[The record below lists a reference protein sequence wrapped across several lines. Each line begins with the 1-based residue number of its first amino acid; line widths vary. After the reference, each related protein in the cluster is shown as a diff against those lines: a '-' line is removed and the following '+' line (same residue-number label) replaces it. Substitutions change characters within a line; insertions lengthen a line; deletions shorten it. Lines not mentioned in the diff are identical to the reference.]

1 VSTPCWRTAAVLTSQ
16 QSRAAAVPEPTI
28 LRPAGVSAL
37 AEGEDASF
45 TSNGRAPS
53 CCALTATTGTR
64 HEVSPCGGQG
74 ALTTTGR
81 DISVGVLQTA
91 GAHTRL
97 QRKHSSVQLSHV
109 DTSLTLFIMRRA
121 LTGLFNSRALP
132 GPRTGS
138 FRVVFNGLP
147 PMAES
152 EHGGDLSLPLAITRR
167 RAPRPKEEYVTALKK
182 GNYML
187 KYGRRGQPHKA
198 HFVLSEDLQSLSWTS
213 KRARGGKDRKEISLH
228 DVYAIEAGQGTEVF
242 KRFPQHKHLKGLSFS
257 ILYRNIKRG
266 ERRSLDI
273 VCSNED
279 EYELWFTGLTYF
291 HETLRGD
298 AQQINLPAAQV
309 KTNPLAAHVSNAN
322 TSKQADKASEAQ
334 RSIGHG
340 GQKKDLIGDVYIW
353 GASSGTITSG
363 RAAQSGSAAEGLQES
378 WVPSLVHDT
387 FRLDAAAV
395 ACGPRHA
402 AMITKNGEAYTW
414 GCGDA
419 GRLGHGDCQSSTHP
433 KMVMDLSGKGVIQV
447 ACGDYNTS
455 AVTRDGYLYTWGDGT
470 AGILGHGTP
479 HRQWAPKRV
488 ERPLEGVTITLVTS
502 GPYHTAAVAS
512 NGNLYTWGD
521 GFGGKLGH
529 GGHDTCLIPRRVEAL
544 SNWKVTHAASG
555 VWHTACVTIAREASS
570 CSLQQPQPG
579 GLSSSDNSGDTST
592 PKERKLSSSVAP
604 SSRGKARRSR
614 GPRGIVWTWGGGD
627 KGCLGVGDEEGRML
641 PEQVARG
648 PDSVRQVLHA
658 PSASIAQA

>member
-1 VSTPCWRTAAVLTSQ
+1 
-16 QSRAAAVPEPTI
+16 
-28 LRPAGVSAL
+28 
-37 AEGEDASF
+37 
-45 TSNGRAPS
+45 
-53 CCALTATTGTR
+53 
-64 HEVSPCGGQG
+64 
-74 ALTTTGR
+74 
-81 DISVGVLQTA
+81 
-91 GAHTRL
+91 
-97 QRKHSSVQLSHV
+97 
-109 DTSLTLFIMRRA
+109 
-121 LTGLFNSRALP
+121 
-132 GPRTGS
+132 
-138 FRVVFNGLP
+138 
-147 PMAES
+147 
-152 EHGGDLSLPLAITRR
+152 
-167 RAPRPKEEYVTALKK
+167 
-182 GNYML
+182 
-187 KYGRRGQPHKA
+187 
-198 HFVLSEDLQSLSWTS
+198 
-213 KRARGGKDRKEISLH
+213 
-228 DVYAIEAGQGTEVF
+228 
-242 KRFPQHKHLKGLSFS
+242 
-257 ILYRNIKRG
+257 
-266 ERRSLDI
+266 
-273 VCSNED
+273 
-279 EYELWFTGLTYF
+279 
-291 HETLRGD
+291 
-298 AQQINLPAAQV
+298 
-309 KTNPLAAHVSNAN
+309 
-322 TSKQADKASEAQ
+322 
-334 RSIGHG
+334 
-340 GQKKDLIGDVYIW
+340 
-353 GASSGTITSG
+353 
-363 RAAQSGSAAEGLQES
+363 
-378 WVPSLVHDT
+378 
-387 FRLDAAAV
+387 
-395 ACGPRHA
+395 
-402 AMITKNGEAYTW
+402 MITKNGEAYTW

-512 NGNLYTWGD
+512 NGMAACLDCPKCHDQHAPAHVSDIMAVCAVHLGNLYTWGD